1 MAQYLLVFL
10 AGLAGSLHCVGM
22 CGGFACALGSDP
34 RGRAATLRRQLL
46 YNVGRVTPYMF
57 LGALAGTLGS
67 ALTTGSSADQPL
79 LLAQRGLAF
88 VAGLL
93 MVFIGLQFL
102 GYFRSLHGTALGLG
116 GQLAASSLQGLLK
129 TPNPGAPLAFGVFNG
144 FLPCPLVYAFLAHTA
159 AICLSDPSRAVTT
172 GALTMAAFGLGT
184 FPALLAAGWLG
195 SALRPLALRPQWR
208 RRGVQARSEERR
220 VGQECVSTCRS
231 RCSPMH

>member
-46 YNVGRVTPYMF
+46 YNVGRVTTYMF

-79 LLAQRGLAF
+79 LLAQRGLAL

-93 MVFIGLQFL
+93 LVFIGLQFL
-102 GYFRSLHGTALGLG
+102 GYFRSLTRTELGLPAERPARNAG
-116 GQLAASSLQGLLK
+116 V
-129 TPNPGAPLAFGVFNG
+129 AP
-144 FLPCPLVYAFLAHTA
+144 
-159 AICLSDPSRAVTT
+159 
-172 GALTMAAFGLGT
+172 
-184 FPALLAAGWLG
+184 
-195 SALRPLALRPQWR
+195 
-208 RRGVQARSEERR
+208 
-220 VGQECVSTCRS
+220 CRS
-231 RCSPMH
+231 RWSPSP